1 MNVGETTHGTT
12 MSNTTTSSSILYIQY
27 SIQTLISNPYNSSIT
42 MSTNQYHRKK
52 LDLEIQVNEL
62 QAVLDREQRLNRFL
76 RFAIHEPLVVSHSS
90 CHSCLSSVIPAQVL
104 KLTPKNVQRFL
115 RCFPLKFVHSCRCS
129 LLN

>member
-104 KLTPKNVQRFL
+104 KLTPKNVQQFL
-115 RCFPLKFVHSCRCS
+115 RCFRLKFVHSCRCS